1 MNRIYFGRAA
11 GSKTFRELPG
21 APHTGALTTQ
31 PNAHEQ
37 RGVDFLDRALL
48 PPRRRR

>member
-1 MNRIYFGRAA
+1 MNRIYIRRGA
-11 GSKTFRELPG
+11 GPKFRELPR

-31 PNAHEQ
+31 PNAYE

>member
-31 PNAHEQ
+31 PNAYE

>member
-1 MNRIYFGRAA
+1 MNRIYFRRAA
-11 GSKTFRELPG
+11 GPKIPG
-21 APHTGALTTQ
+21 AAPRAPHTGALTTQ
-31 PNAHEQ
+31 PNAYEQ

>member
-1 MNRIYFGRAA
+1 MNRIYFRRAA
-11 GSKTFRELPG
+11 CPKIPG
-21 APHTGALTTQ
+21 AAPRAAHGALTTQ
-31 PNAHEQ
+31 PNAYE